1 MNRKINNLIL
11 ISIYLLSIV
20 GIVWNVYSY
29 LCIGLIHQ
37 YDIYGFNL
45 TPERME
51 ILDTMWMSFIVSNI
65 INSLLLLI
73 SILQKLI
80 LKHINIRQWFYS
92 TSLMVSTISLLFW
105 ENRYGKLLMGLT
117 EGCDVMIMTTI
128 LKPGYITYF
137 VGIMIITI
145 LLSLLEKCRMR

>member
-51 ILDTMWMSFIVSNI
+51 ILDLNTKEITIYDFPFDINGFEYQVISFIKT
-65 INSLLLLI
+65 L
-73 SILQKLI
+73 
-80 LKHINIRQWFYS
+80 
-92 TSLMVSTISLLFW
+92 
-105 ENRYGKLLMGLT
+105 ENNEIENKTMQHQ
-117 EGCDVMIMTTI
+117 TTI
-128 LKPGYITYF
+128 DMLK
-137 VGIMIITI
+137 IMDEIRKQIGVVYNN
-145 LLSLLEKCRMR
+145 EKR

>member
-1 MNRKINNLIL
+1 M
-11 ISIYLLSIV
+11 
-20 GIVWNVYSY
+20 WNVYSY
-29 LCIGLIHQ
+29 VWIGLIHQ

-80 LKHINIRQWFYS
+80 LICFNISFCNILISNRRLLIIFETYQYKAVVLFDIINGFYYIS
-92 TSLMVSTISLLFW
+92 TLLGKQIW
-105 ENRYGKLLMGLT
+105 EIADGAY
-117 EGCDVMIMTTI
+117 
-128 LKPGYITYF
+128 
-137 VGIMIITI
+137 
-145 LLSLLEKCRMR
+145 